1 MKKLIIGGAIIL
13 ATASNILGD
22 QKPAEKE
29 SQLERQAL
37 SVKRDPFVPPKNIQ
51 YILRQEARIVK
62 SLEEL
67 TRRLEKDGFDKKQV
81 QDAYGDERFIVHREI
96 IRYFDGSPETKGA
109 KGIISY
115 EKYKE
120 NLGLKEKLDRAPSF
134 MKQYKEKLALA
145 EKTFGVDK
153 RYIVAILGIESDF
166 GNNKGKFYTFNALAS
181 MYTTRKK
188 KDFAYRELKEYW
200 VMCKN
205 NNKGL
210 FDYKSSYAGALGNA
224 QFIPS
229 SFNRLFIDGNGDLV
243 ADPLGMED
251 CIQSVANYLKKSGWN
266 PKANGKIPYA
276 KSRNWEAIRSY
287 NDSSFYVKAVIELAT
302 KSKWNA
308 DDLKSVASGI
318 EADSSKEAL
327 SKI

>member
-1 MKKLIIGGAIIL
+1 MKRSLLKKLIIGGAIIL
-13 ATASNILGD
+13 SAATAIGE
-22 QKPAEKE
+22 QKQVQLIRKPEEKT
-29 SQLERQAL
+29 L
-37 SVKRDPFVPPKNIQ
+37 SIKRDPFVPPKNIH
-51 YILRQEARIVK
+51 YILSQEARIVK
-62 SLEEL
+62 SLDEL
-67 TRRLEKDGFDKKQV
+67 TRRLEKDGFNKKQV

-145 EKTFGVDK
+145 EKIFGVDK
-153 RYIVAILGIESDF
+153 RYIVAILGVESDF
-166 GNNKGKFYTFNALAS
+166 GNNKGKFYAFNAFAS

-188 KDFAYRELKEYW
+188 KDFAYRELKEYL

-251 CIQSVANYLKKSGWN
+251 CIQSVANYLKKSGWDS
-266 PKANGKIPYA
+266 KANGRIPYE
-276 KSRNWEAIRSY
+276 KSRNWEAIKEY
-287 NDSSFYVKAVIELAT
+287 NDSIFYVKAVVELAT
-302 KSKWNA
+302 KSKWDA
-308 DDLKSVASGI
+308 DDLKFVASTT
-318 EADSSKEAL
+318 
-327 SKI
+327 